1 LKKSDYVVT
10 AAFISTFLWFSI
22 NALYPWIGWLYI
34 NVLISGGALAWA
46 ALRWD
51 APGYIREGA
60 MIGFGSAFIYLAVNG
75 LLVRVALILDYLR
88 KDVLIFYTPLSV
100 ILTWGLM
107 ITLAIYLYR
116 RMREFIGNFYLP
128 ALVIGILAFAV
139 TLGLNE
145 LGNIGR
151 LWNWNM
157 LRVPRPILNS
167 TPFYVLIAN
176 FLVPFAAPYILGG
189 NPIIEIFRCGVTISV
204 LQLLCFVIFRMLFF
218 SPL

>member
-46 ALRWD
+46 ALRWN

-167 TPFYVLIAN
+167 TPLYVLIAN

-204 LQLLCFVIFRMLFF
+204 LQLLCFVIFRTLFF